1 MNEKSDYDDVVTFL
15 LDAKESLREAR
26 ALADEIGLHA
36 DFEEILDA
44 LDLFTFNIQMY
55 AARRGSEGD
64 EQ

>member
-1 MNEKSDYDDVVTFL
+1 MSKEHDEVVTLL

-26 ALADEIGLHA
+26 ALANETGICA
-36 DFEEILDA
+36 DFEEMINILDI
-44 LDLFTFNIQMY
+44 FTVNIQMY